1 MSATATREVT
11 ASCPGKVLILGGYCV
26 LERPNPGLVL
36 AVDARFR
43 CKASLMETEGCQ
55 IWLTSPQWGSQGW
68 SGKYQFDNGQLVPL
82 ASNSESNAYIE
93 RTVSWTLQQLQLEG
107 KFPPP
112 AFGGIKLEMG
122 GDNDFYSQLG
132 NLALLGL
139 PRTKQGLTKLPK
151 QTQVRDKGAKTGL
164 GSSAAMISCI
174 VSALVALLWPGS
186 GHEQYAHRLAQMCH
200 AAVQGKIG
208 SGFDVCAAFFGSM
221 QYVRYDASPVPAQ
234 CLGVM
239 GNAAEGSAQLQRC
252 VKADSVWNE
261 SVTGFHLPPG
271 IELLCAEVE
280 DSGSE
285 TPSMSKKIL
294 EWKAANPAHRIWTG
308 LIESNSQASQALQA
322 IAQYHEADPAGY
334 SQELNQ
340 LSQLPGSGWDST
352 SKFALCASAF
362 ARVRGSLRAL
372 GGAAGVPVEPE
383 SQQLLC
389 DATLRV
395 PGVMVCGVPGAGG
408 NDAIYALA
416 LGPEAAKRVEAFW
429 ERYQPVQVCPL
440 LLRESRN
447 GGGVELS

>member
-1 MSATATREVT
+1 M
-11 ASCPGKVLILGGYCV
+11 

-43 CKASLMETEGCQ
+43 CKASLIETEGGQ
-55 IWLTSPQWGSQGW
+55 VWLTSPQWGSQGW
-68 SGKYQFDNGQLVPL
+68 SGKYQFDKAQLVPL

-107 KFPPP
+107 QFPPP
-112 AFGGIKLEMG
+112 KFAGLQLEMG

-132 NLALLGL
+132 NLALLNL
-139 PRTKQGLTKLPK
+139 PRTKQGLAKLPK
-151 QTQVRDKGAKTGL
+151 QTQVRDKSAKTGL

-221 QYVRYDASPVPAQ
+221 QYVRYDAAPVPAQ
-234 CLGVM
+234 CLSAM
-239 GNAAEGSAQLQRC
+239 GSSALDASTQLQRC
-252 VKADSVWNE
+252 VKADAVWNE
-261 SVTGFHLPPG
+261 SVSGFHLPPG
-271 IELLCAEVE
+271 VELLCAEVE

-294 EWKAANPAHRIWTG
+294 EWKAANPAHGIWTG
-308 LIESNSQASQALQA
+308 LVENNAQASLALQA
-322 IAQYHEADPAGY
+322 LARYHDADAAGY
-334 SQELNQ
+334 LKELDK
-340 LSQLPGSGWDST
+340 LSQLPASEWDAKG
-352 SKFALCASAF
+352 KFALCAGAF
-362 ARVRGSLRAL
+362 SRVRASLRAL
-372 GGAAGVPVEPE
+372 GEAAGVPVEPE

-408 NDAIYALA
+408 NDAIYALV
-416 LGPEAAKRVEAFW
+416 LGPNAAERVEASW

-447 GGGVELS
+447 GRGVELDRIF